1 MANYDNA
8 NGFRP
13 SSAALR
19 RDRVTVGGTAVNE
32 GDVLGM
38 AAGVVALYSPT
49 THPQGP
55 YGVAAEDGAAAAVI
69 DCYVIQPGARFLG
82 QFDGTYASTSHDG
95 ERFDLTGATG
105 AQQIATTQ
113 TTGLI
118 RVIRHAPE
126 VGSLDT
132 GANARVECEFMFG
145 SAAGMTKQSFRS
157 SAVPAAAA
165 DRVTDTTT
173 ATAFSNTCGL
183 DVSELRVGDRLRV
196 RAACKV
202 VSSNSTNTLATALK
216 LGSVTLGQS
225 TATDVSNNDVIT
237 YDGELEVKAVGAG
250 GSIQGFITQVS
261 ILGGTPAA
269 GPILVGPSQAI
280 DLSADL
286 SLSLVA
292 TWSAAHADN
301 DVDLH
306 EITLRRIP
314 AGL

>member
-1 MANYDNA
+1 M
-8 NGFRP
+8 F
-13 SSAALR
+13 
-19 RDRVTVGGTAVNE
+19 
-32 GDVLGM
+32 
-38 AAGVVALYSPT
+38 
-49 THPQGP
+49 
-55 YGVAAEDGAAAAVI
+55 GAAAGMN
-69 DCYVIQPGARFLG
+69 QPA
-82 QFDGTYASTSHDG
+82 
-95 ERFDLTGATG
+95 
-105 AQQIATTQ
+105 
-113 TTGLI
+113 
-118 RVIRHAPE
+118 
-126 VGSLDT
+126 
-132 GANARVECEFMFG
+132 
-145 SAAGMTKQSFRS
+145 FRS
-157 SAVPAAAA
+157 SSVPAAAA
-165 DRVTDTTT
+165 DRVENTTT
-173 ATAFSNTCGL
+173 ATAFSNTKSL
-183 DVSELRVGDRLRV
+183 DVSECRVGDRLHV

-237 YDGELEVKAVGAG
+237 YDGELEVKATGVSGV
-250 GSIQGFITQVS
+250 IQGFISQLG

-301 DVDLH
+301 KVDLH